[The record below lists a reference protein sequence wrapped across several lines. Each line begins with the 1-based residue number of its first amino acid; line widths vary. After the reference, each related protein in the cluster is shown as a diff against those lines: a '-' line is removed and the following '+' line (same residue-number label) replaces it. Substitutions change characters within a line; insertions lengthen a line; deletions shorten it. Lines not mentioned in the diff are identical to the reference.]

1 MSFNTYP
8 GLRWCC
14 IDGIYL
20 SAAQPDRRIVMDVF
34 ITHIST
40 ACVLL
45 EIGSV
50 RLLTDPVF
58 DEGERYYCF
67 GAPFIGATRKQ
78 GPALKPD
85 AIPEL
90 DAILL
95 SHAHHSD
102 NLDDGG
108 RSLFGRARQ
117 IITTIHDKKYVRDD
131 AIGLLKWGSTTI
143 HGQGG
148 EIITV
153 SATPALHGP
162 CLLPGSWH
170 VCGFVLK
177 WDGQENGAL
186 YISGDTV
193 YFDDLSEITDHFE
206 IGTAMLR
213 LGAVHFWPP
222 LPSWFRFAFDSA
234 GAVKMA
240 QLLGLETLFP
250 THYEQDV
257 WSHFKEDVA
266 GYKRAFQNV
275 GLGQKTKWLTKGVR
289 TQLSI

>member
-1 MSFNTYP
+1 
-8 GLRWCC
+8 
-14 IDGIYL
+14 
-20 SAAQPDRRIVMDVF
+20 MDVF

-50 RLLTDPVF
+50 RILTDPIF
-58 DEGERYYCF
+58 DEGERYYHFRWPC
-67 GAPFIGATRKQ
+67 IGATRRR
-78 GPALKPD
+78 GPALKPEQ
-85 AIPEL
+85 IPEL

-102 NLDDGG
+102 NLDENGKK
-108 RSLFGRARQ
+108 LFGKARQ

-131 AIGLLKWGSTTI
+131 AIGLPKWGSTEI
-143 HGQGG
+143 RGAKG
-148 EIITV
+148 EVITV

-162 CLLPGSWH
+162 RLLPESWH

-177 WDGQENGAL
+177 WDGQEHGSL

-193 YFDDLSEITDHFE
+193 YFNQLRKIAARFD
-206 IGTAMLR
+206 IGTALLH

-222 LPSWFRFAFDSA
+222 LPSWFRFTFDSA

-240 QLLGLETLFP
+240 QLLGLETLIP
-250 THYEQDV
+250 IHYEQDV
-257 WSHFKEDVA
+257 WSHFKEDIA
-266 GYKRAFQNV
+266 GYQRAFQNV
-275 GLGQKTKWLTKGVR
+275 GLGQKIKWLTKGVR

>member
-1 MSFNTYP
+1 
-8 GLRWCC
+8 
-14 IDGIYL
+14 
-20 SAAQPDRRIVMDVF
+20 MDIF

-45 EIGSV
+45 EIGSM

-58 DEGERYYCF
+58 DEGERYYRF
-67 GAPFIGATRKQ
+67 RWPGIGATRWQ
-78 GPALKPD
+78 GPAMKADRIPD
-85 AIPEL
+85 L

-102 NLDDGG
+102 NLDEGG
-108 RSLFGRARQ
+108 RSLFGKARQ

-131 AIGLLKWGSTTI
+131 AIGLPKWGSTTI
-143 HGQGG
+143 HGHAG
-148 EIITV
+148 EVITV

-162 CLLPGSWH
+162 RCMDESWH

-177 WDGQENGAL
+177 WDGQKHGAL

-193 YFDDLSEITDHFE
+193 YFDELREITGRFD
-206 IGTAMLR
+206 IGTALLH
-213 LGAVHFWPP
+213 LGAVRFWPP
-222 LPSWFRFAFDSA
+222 LLRFTFDSA

-240 QLLGLETLFP
+240 QLLGLETLIP
-250 THYEQDV
+250 IHYEQDV

-266 GYKRAFQNV
+266 SYQRAFQNA
-275 GLGQKTKWLTKGVR
+275 GLGHKLMWLPKGVR
-289 TQLSI
+289 TPLTI

>member
-1 MSFNTYP
+1 MN
-8 GLRWCC
+8 
-14 IDGIYL
+14 
-20 SAAQPDRRIVMDVF
+20 VF

-50 RLLTDPVF
+50 RILTDPVF
-58 DEGERYYCF
+58 DEGKRYYSF
-67 GAPFIGATRKQ
+67 GYPLIGATRLK
-78 GPALKPD
+78 GPALKPEE
-85 AIPEL
+85 IPEL

-108 RSLFGRARQ
+108 RSLFGKARQ

-131 AIGLLKWGSTTI
+131 AIGLPTWGSTTI
-143 HGQGG
+143 HGQAGQV
-148 EIITV
+148 IVV

-162 CLLPGSWH
+162 RFWDESLH

-177 WDGQENGAL
+177 WNGQEHGAL

-193 YFDDLSEITDHFE
+193 YFDELREIPDRFK
-206 IGTAMLR
+206 IGTALLH

-222 LPSWFRFAFDSA
+222 WLWPRRFTFDSA
-234 GAVKMA
+234 
-240 QLLGLETLFP
+240 TLIP
-250 THYEQDV
+250 IHYEQDV

-266 GYKRAFQNV
+266 SYQSAFQNA
-275 GLGQKTKWLTKGVR
+275 GLGQKNKWLSKGVR

>member
-1 MSFNTYP
+1 MN
-8 GLRWCC
+8 
-14 IDGIYL
+14 
-20 SAAQPDRRIVMDVF
+20 VF

-50 RLLTDPVF
+50 RILTDPVF
-58 DEGERYYCF
+58 DEGKRYYSF
-67 GAPFIGATRKQ
+67 GYPLIGATRLK
-78 GPALKPD
+78 GPALKPEE
-85 AIPEL
+85 IPEL

-131 AIGLLKWGSTTI
+131 AIGLPKWGSTSI
-143 HGQGG
+143 QGQDG

-162 CLLPGSWH
+162 CLLPDSWH

-177 WDGQENGAL
+177 WDGQEHGAL

-193 YFDDLSEITDHFE
+193 YFDELREITDHFD
-206 IGTAMLR
+206 IGTALLH

-222 LPSWFRFAFDSA
+222 LPSWFRFTFDSA

-240 QLLGLETLFP
+240 QLLDLETLIP
-250 THYEQDV
+250 IHYERDV
-257 WSHFKEDVA
+257 WSHFKEDFA
-266 GYKRAFQNV
+266 SYQCAFENA
-275 GLGQKTKWLTKGVR
+275 GLGQKVRWLSKGVR
-289 TQLSI
+289 TQLSV

>member
-1 MSFNTYP
+1 
-8 GLRWCC
+8 
-14 IDGIYL
+14 
-20 SAAQPDRRIVMDVF
+20 MDVF

-50 RLLTDPVF
+50 RILTDPVF
-58 DEGERYYCF
+58 DEGERYYSF
-67 GAPFIGATRKQ
+67 GYPGIGATRLQ
-78 GPALKPD
+78 GPALKP
-85 AIPEL
+85 AEIPDL
-90 DAILL
+90 DAMLL

-102 NLDDGG
+102 NLDEGG
-108 RSLFGRARQ
+108 RSLFPRARQ

-131 AIGLLKWGSTTI
+131 AIGLRRWGSTTI

-162 CLLPGSWH
+162 CLFPESWR

-177 WDGQENGAL
+177 WEGQENGAL

-193 YFDDLSEITDHFE
+193 YFGELREIGDRFD
-206 IGTAMLR
+206 IGTALLH

-222 LPSWFRFAFDSA
+222 LPSWFRFTFGSA

-240 QLLGLETLFP
+240 QLLGLETLIP
-250 THYEQDV
+250 IHYEQDV
-257 WSHFKEDVA
+257 WSHFKEDRA
-266 GYKRAFQNV
+266 SYEGAFQDPGVANKV
-275 GLGQKTKWLTKGVR
+275 MWLAKGVR
-289 TQLSI
+289 TPVVV

>member
-1 MSFNTYP
+1 M
-8 GLRWCC
+8 
-14 IDGIYL
+14 
-20 SAAQPDRRIVMDVF
+20 
-34 ITHIST
+34 
-40 ACVLL
+40 LL
-45 EIGSV
+45 EIDSV

-58 DEGERYYCF
+58 DEGERYYSF
-67 GAPFIGATRKQ
+67 GAPFIGATRMQ
-78 GPALKPD
+78 GPALKPE
-85 AIPEL
+85 AIPDL

-108 RSLFGRARQ
+108 RALFPKARA
-117 IITTIHDKKYVRDD
+117 IITNTHGKKFLKEE
-131 AIGLLKWGSTTI
+131 AIGLPKWGSTTI
-143 HGQGG
+143 QGRGG
-148 EIITV
+148 EMITV

-162 CLLPGSWH
+162 AWLPGTRD

-177 WDGQENGAL
+177 WDSQKHGAL

-193 YFDDLSEITDHFE
+193 YFDELRELAKFNV
-206 IGTAMLR
+206 GTALLH

-222 LPSWFRFAFDSA
+222 FPRCFRFTFDSA

-240 QLLGLETLFP
+240 KLLGLETLIP
-250 THYEQDV
+250 IHYEQSV

-266 GYKRAFQNV
+266 SYQRAFQKA
-275 GLGQKTKWLTKGVR
+275 GLDHKIMWLSKGVR